1 MRRAKSTWREE
12 QLSRLGP
19 GYYSEEVLMKRLFV
33 GSGALS
39 MRDVLVSLI
48 LMVSFPTFT
57 REDWKYT
64 RLIVMRVMKVSRGR
78 ESSWNG
84 LGQGDVRAS

>member
-12 QLSRLGP
+12 QLSQLGP
-19 GYYSEEVLMKRLFV
+19 GYYSEEVLMKRSFV
-33 GSGALS
+33 SLGALS

-48 LMVSFPTFT
+48 PMVSLPIFT

-64 RLIVMRVMKVSRGR
+64 RLIVMRVMT
-78 ESSWNG
+78 NG
-84 LGQGDVRAS
+84 NFS